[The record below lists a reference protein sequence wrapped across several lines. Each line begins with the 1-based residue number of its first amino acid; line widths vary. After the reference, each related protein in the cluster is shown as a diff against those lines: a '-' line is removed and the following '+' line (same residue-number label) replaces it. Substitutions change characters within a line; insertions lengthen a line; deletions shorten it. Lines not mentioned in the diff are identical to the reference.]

1 MLPNS
6 GHSRRSATGRSET
19 SQDDRQQFGGG
30 TAAPGHQRALDV
42 AMVLP
47 LSSHSLFR
55 IRWARPPDQI
65 RNRVTAASD
74 RVGARNSELRI
85 VRLRAVALSTIAIV
99 TFLTSCD
106 SGSPSRVSPLA
117 NGWVTNCVGPAFN
130 RFAKDGKPGPGPNQP
145 VFRINDQLVLAVPT
159 DNRPYADKI
168 ERQPRECRKTT
179 DLPPAHFLRFVIVGN
194 WSAGYRPED
203 IPPEDGHK
211 QFDPDYV
218 NVRIEPA
225 INAPSTWTPEEERE
239 AEQTLA
245 KSMQDNYTG
254 TTEIGGMT
262 CFVPKPGVGAFSCSG
277 RRSKS
282 DPDVIKL
289 GFMGHAAPHFVLIQ
303 AQYVSSRYGGLQV
316 YWDAWT
322 TDPPIHALDI
332 DAAIWKSIEDWNLGN
347 ST

>member
-1 MLPNS
+1 
-6 GHSRRSATGRSET
+6 
-19 SQDDRQQFGGG
+19 
-30 TAAPGHQRALDV
+30 
-42 AMVLP
+42 
-47 LSSHSLFR
+47 
-55 IRWARPPDQI
+55 
-65 RNRVTAASD
+65 
-74 RVGARNSELRI
+74 
-85 VRLRAVALSTIAIV
+85 
-99 TFLTSCD
+99 
-106 SGSPSRVSPLA
+106 
-117 NGWVTNCVGPAFN
+117 
-130 RFAKDGKPGPGPNQP
+130 

-168 ERQPRECRKTT
+168 EREPRECRKTT
-179 DLPPAHFLRFVIVGN
+179 DLPSAHFLHFVIVGN

-225 INAPSTWTPEEERE
+225 INPPNTWTPEEERE

-303 AQYVSSRYGGLQV
+303 AQYVSSRYGGIQV
-316 YWDAWT
+316 YWDVWT